1 MNSWENF
8 RGSAINNE
16 ISKDKDF
23 KKIKIKIAYIVNKEL
38 ETWKNRF
45 NIVDNPYGNWIYK

>member
-23 KKIKIKIAYIVNKEL
+23 KKFRYFPKSVGKIRY
-38 ETWKNRF
+38 F
-45 NIVDNPYGNWIYK
+45 YNIID